1 VSFYAADSSLLD
13 PSIYFE
19 FTFPPGGFSAMAKKR
34 RRKSRNRLGDAAES
48 FGHVLGVL
56 TSKVE
61 HVNRQRAEV
70 SKEILSFVKSAQ
82 GMLAE
87 LGHQA
92 QLRLPKGRRFLG
104 SIGST
109 AKPGRKRGHKV
120 SAAARRKMS
129 LAAKRRWA
137 AKRADQK
144 S

>member
-1 VSFYAADSSLLD
+1 
-13 PSIYFE
+13 
-19 FTFPPGGFSAMAKKR
+19 MAKKR

-48 FGHVLGVL
+48 LGHLLGVL
-56 TSKVE
+56 TRKVE

-70 SKEILSFVKSAQ
+70 SKEILSLVKSAQ
-82 GMLAE
+82 GMLST

-92 QLRLPKGRRFLG
+92 ELRLPRGRRLLD
-104 SIGST
+104 SIGASG
-109 AKPGRKRGHKV
+109 KPGRKQGRKV

-137 AKRADQK
+137 AKRAEQK

>member
-1 VSFYAADSSLLD
+1 
-13 PSIYFE
+13 
-19 FTFPPGGFSAMAKKR
+19 MAKKR
-34 RRKSRNRLGDAAES
+34 RRKSHSRLGDAAES

-56 TSKVE
+56 TSKVD

-70 SKEILSFVKSAQ
+70 SKEILSLVKSAQ
-82 GMLAE
+82 GMLSE

-92 QLRLPKGRRFLG
+92 ELRLPKGRKLLD
-104 SIGST
+104 SIGATGKS
-109 AKPGRKRGHKV
+109 GRKQGHKV

-137 AKRADQK
+137 AKRAEQK

>member
-1 VSFYAADSSLLD
+1 
-13 PSIYFE
+13 
-19 FTFPPGGFSAMAKKR
+19 MAKKR
-34 RRKSRNRLGDAAES
+34 NRKSSSRLGDTAAS

-70 SKEILSFVKSAQ
+70 SKEILGFVKSAQ
-82 GMLAE
+82 NMLSE

-92 QLRLPKGRRFLG
+92 ELRLPKGRKLVASAMASVGR
-104 SIGST
+104 
-109 AKPGRKRGHKV
+109 PGRKRGYKV

-144 S
+144 A

>member
-1 VSFYAADSSLLD
+1 
-13 PSIYFE
+13 
-19 FTFPPGGFSAMAKKR
+19 MAKKR
-34 RRKSRNRLGDAAES
+34 RRKSRSRLGDAAQS

-61 HVNRQRAEV
+61 YVNKQRAEV

-82 GMLAE
+82 GMLSE

-92 QLRLPKGRRFLG
+92 ELRLPNRRKLFRSMG
-104 SIGST
+104 SVS
-109 AKPGRKRGHKV
+109 KPGRKQGYKV

-137 AKRADQK
+137 ARRAEQK
-144 S
+144 